1 MSTFTRFS
9 AVQQLQFDQ
18 ASSRAYNKS
27 LWKLIPGFRYYVGS
41 EDSGVYVDVPT
52 GFLTDGATIPRFLW
66 WLLPPI
72 DEYSQ
77 ATTLHDRLCS
87 VYTVTV
93 VKNGVATETKV
104 TRKVI
109 DGILDEAMGVLEIT
123 PWKRRLIMAGVN
135 LYRLIKNP
143 TEPKSLVESIS

>member
-9 AVQQLQFDQ
+9 AIQQLQYDQ

-27 LWKLIPGFRYYVGS
+27 LWKLVPGFRYYVGS
-41 EDSGVYVDVPT
+41 EDSGIYVDVPT

-77 ATTLHDRLCS
+77 ATTLHDLLCS
-87 VYTVTV
+87 LYEITV
-93 VKNGVATETKV
+93 VKNGIATQVKV
-104 TRKVI
+104 NRKEV
-109 DGILDEAMGVLEIT
+109 DRILDEAMGVLEVT
-123 PWKRRLIMAGVN
+123 LWKHKLIMAGVN
-135 LYRLIKNP
+135 LYRLVKNP
-143 TEPKSLVESIS
+143 TEPKPLVESIS